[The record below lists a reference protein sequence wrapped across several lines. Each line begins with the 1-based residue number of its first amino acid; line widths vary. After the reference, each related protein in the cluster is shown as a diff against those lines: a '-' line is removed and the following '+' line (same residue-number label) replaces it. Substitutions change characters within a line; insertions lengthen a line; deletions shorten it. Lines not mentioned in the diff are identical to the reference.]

1 MKLTEAQRILSENG
15 LIMEEVIVNTKN
27 IDYAIEQIQSQK
39 EQLVNLAGSVQDI
52 LARTVKKNVK
62 FSILKDDE
70 GWFLNAAFGNEDL
83 DFEITGNKITVMY
96 NVNDKVGSKLTE
108 KDRLEITIKRIFR
121 KGDLDFEE

>member
-27 IDYAIEQIQSQK
+27 IDYAIEQIKSQK
-39 EQLVNLAGSVQDI
+39 EQLVNLAGTVQDI
-52 LARTVKKNVK
+52 LARTIKKNVK
-62 FSILKDDE
+62 FSILKDDN
-70 GWFLNAAFGNEDL
+70 GWFLNAAFGNEGL
-83 DFEITGNKITVMY
+83 DFEITGNKILVMY
-96 NVNDKVGSKLTE
+96 NFTD

>member
-39 EQLVNLAGSVQDI
+39 EQLVNLAGTVQDI
-52 LARTVKKNVK
+52 LARTVKKKVK
-62 FSILKDDE
+62 FSILKDDD
-70 GWFLNAAFGNEDL
+70 GWFLNAAFGNEGL

-96 NVNDKVGSKLTE
+96 NVNDKVGSKLTD